1 MSLILRCCRRE
12 TIRTTISSCCQ
23 QFSFLTH
30 GQSSVSDAE
39 PIDKTMPKPAEKR
52 KRSTRPKRLL
62 AADADPQKYADVD
75 RRKKSKSILQSKD
88 ISGLKYFDML
98 VPLLQ
103 RFHEDECQRDK
114 ANQRELHYDQYCML
128 ILLYMFNPTV
138 TSLRAIQQASELA
151 KVQKKLGCK
160 RSSLGSLSEASRIFD
175 SQRLQKIIA
184 ELGDQTHSIGN
195 HQELRGIE
203 QNITLVDGSL
213 VSAMPSIVQASLLKA
228 TEGSGLVKWRLHTH
242 FEVDRYVPTRIDV
255 TPDGGGE
262 NDERA
267 VLGRTLESDRLYVMD
282 RGYAKFALFNAIVA
296 VGSSYVCRLRD
307 NSVYEVIEER
317 GLTQADRDAGVLSDR
332 VISIGMGSKAG
343 QRPDHRVRLVCVK
356 CSPHTSRGKSKLGST
371 APSSDG
377 VLRIATNLLDVPAE
391 IIALIYSQRWI
402 IEIFFRFFKQL
413 LGCSHLISHSQNG
426 IEIQTY
432 CAIIACLLINLWTG
446 RKPTKRTFEMISYC
460 FTGLASEEELVAH
473 LEKLK
478 ANDEAKSKNG

>member
-1 MSLILRCCRRE
+1 M
-12 TIRTTISSCCQ
+12 
-23 QFSFLTH
+23 
-30 GQSSVSDAE
+30 
-39 PIDKTMPKPAEKR
+39 PIDETMPRPIEKR
-52 KRSTRPKRLL
+52 KPPTRRKPRLAL
-62 AADADPQKYADVD
+62 DSDPQLIGPGQADADDKKKQKPCV
-75 RRKKSKSILQSKD
+75 QSKD

-98 VPLLQ
+98 APLLR

-114 ANQRELHYDQYCML
+114 ANQRELHYDQHCLL

-138 TSLRAIQQASELA
+138 TSLRAIQQASELR

-160 RSSLGSLSEASRIFD
+160 RSSLGSLSEASCIFD
-175 SQRLQKIIA
+175 SQRLQEIIA
-184 ELGDQTHSIGN
+184 ELGDETHSTGS
-195 HQELRGIE
+195 HKKLRGIE

-213 VSAMPSIVQASLLKA
+213 VSALPSIIQASLLKA

-262 NDERA
+262 HDERA

-282 RGYAKFALFNAIVA
+282 RGYAKFALFNTIVA
-296 VGSSYVCRLRD
+296 AGSSYVCRLRD
-307 NSVYEVIEER
+307 NSVYDVIEER
-317 GLTQADRDAGVLSDR
+317 ELTQADRDADVLCDR

-343 QRPDHRVRLVCVK
+343 QRPDHPVRLVCVK

-413 LGCSHLISHSQNG
+413 LGCSHLISHNQNG

-446 RKPTKRTFEMISYC
+446 RKPTKRTFEMISYY
-460 FTGLASEEELVAH
+460 FTGLASEVELVAH
-473 LEKLK
+473 LKKLK
-478 ANDEAKSKNG
+478 ANDEAESKKC